1 MAWIS
6 LMTGVLNLSLNYWWI
21 QSFGVIGAA
30 YASVVS
36 YMFAMTSS
44 AIWGRRAFA
53 LPRPDREVLK
63 IVAATAVMAA
73 VVWAVTMPAGVW
85 GLAVRIATGAAAYG
99 AAIWAL
105 NLGGLRGALW
115 TRLRPAF
122 APRHARR
129 LRR

>member
-1 MAWIS
+1 MS
-6 LMTGVLNLSLNYWWI
+6 
-21 QSFGVIGAA
+21 
-30 YASVVS
+30 
-36 YMFAMTSS
+36 
-44 AIWGRRAFA
+44 A

-73 VVWAVTMPAGVW
+73 LVSAVTMPAGVW
-85 GLAVRIATGAAAYG
+85 GLGIRVATGTAAYG

-115 TRLRPAF
+115 MRLRPAF
-122 APRHARR
+122 APRAARR